1 MAMLNNDLI
10 NEESKKFMQK
20 MMNALQDNDA
30 EQAAAALQEMQN
42 SICQIIEQ
50 EFEQYK
56 GVGDMDV
63 LQERGLRK
71 LTSEENEWYQKF
83 IGAVKTGTKQE
94 ITNLTSAMP
103 ITIIDRVISD
113 MKKRHELLNAIS
125 IQDAAGAQ
133 RLVMNAV
140 QMASKL
146 GSWGKV
152 TGAITKEL
160 QGQIDIIDVTVSKY
174 TAYFIIPKDFVKF
187 NFTFAPMW
195 VDQYIRIIL
204 SESIAFGLEKT
215 IIFGDGKDQFIG
227 MTMNLS
233 TTTDGK
239 YSQKTPV
246 KIKNFGEDYTDVIAG
261 LAKDRNND
269 DRDVP
274 EVLMVVNPQDHIKK
288 IRRLQNTVIYGTGV
302 LDMINLTYPTKI
314 VKSSMMPE
322 GKASVGIAANYFAAI
337 NGGTSGIIEF
347 DDSNQFLE
355 DNRVYTTRVYG
366 NGRPIDNTSFAY
378 LDISEIDAPVLPVV
392 VRAGTITTQ
401 VETLEP
407 TTPQE

>member
-10 NEESKKFMQK
+10 NQESKKFMQK
-20 MMNALQDNDA
+20 MVNALQSDNA
-30 EQAAAALQEMQN
+30 EQAAEALQEMQN
-42 SICQIIEQ
+42 SICQMIEQ

-63 LQERGLRK
+63 LQGRGLRK
-71 LTSEENEWYQKF
+71 LTSEETEWYQKF

-103 ITIIDRVISD
+103 VTIIDRVISD
-113 MKKRHELLNAIS
+113 IQKRHELLNAIN

-146 GSWGKV
+146 GGWGKV
-152 TGAITKEL
+152 AGAVANEL
-160 QGQIDIIDVTVSKY
+160 QGEITTIDVTVSKY

-204 SESIAFGLEKT
+204 SEAVAFGLEKT
-215 IIFGDGKDQFIG
+215 IISGDGKDQFIG
-227 MTMNLS
+227 MTMDVS
-233 TTTDGK
+233 TATEGT
-239 YSQKTPV
+239 YTQKTAV
-246 KIKNFGEDYTDVIAG
+246 AIKNFDQDYLDVIAG
-261 LAKDRNND
+261 LAKDRNGD

-274 EVLMVVNPQDHIKK
+274 EVLMVVSPQDYIKK
-288 IRRLQNTVIYGTGV
+288 IRRIQNTLIYGTGSV
-302 LDMINLTYPTKI
+302 DLINHTYPTKV

-322 GKASVGIAANYFAAI
+322 GKASVGIAENYFAAI
-337 NGGTSGIIEF
+337 NGGKSGIIEY

-378 LDISEIDAPVLPVV
+378 LDISAVEAPALPVLIKG
-392 VRAGTITTQ
+392 GTVTTKT
-401 VETLEP
+401 EAAKS
-407 TTPQE
+407 

>member
-10 NEESKKFMQK
+10 NQETQTFMQK
-20 MMNALQDNDA
+20 MMNALQHNDA
-30 EQAAAALQEMQN
+30 EQAAKALQDMQN
-42 SICQIIEQ
+42 SICQMIEH

-71 LTSEENEWYQKF
+71 LTSDETEWYQKF
-83 IGAVKTGTKQE
+83 IGAVKTGSKQE

-113 MKKRHELLNAIS
+113 MKKRHELLSAIN
-125 IQDAAGAQ
+125 ITDAAGAQ

-146 GSWGKV
+146 GGWGKIA
-152 TGAITKEL
+152 GSIANEL
-160 QGQIDIIDVTVSKY
+160 QGDIKIIDVTISKY

-204 SESIAFGLEKT
+204 SESVAFGLEKT
-215 IIFGDGKDQFIG
+215 MVSGDGKDQFIG
-227 MTMNLS
+227 MTMDVS
-233 TTTDGK
+233 TATDGK

-246 KIKNFGEDYTDVIAG
+246 VIKNFDEDYLGVIAT
-261 LAKDRNND
+261 LAKDDNGD

-274 EVLMVVNPQDHIKK
+274 EVLMVVNPQDYIKK
-288 IRRLQNTVIYGTGV
+288 IRRIQNTLIYGTGAID
-302 LDMINLTYPTKI
+302 LINITYPTKV

-322 GKASVGIAANYFAAI
+322 GYASVGIAENYFAAI
-337 NGGTSGIIEF
+337 NGGTSGIIEY

-366 NGRPIDNTSFAY
+366 NGRPVDNTSFLY
-378 LDISEIDAPVLPVV
+378 LDISEIEAPALPVLIKG
-392 VRAGTITTQ
+392 GTVTTK
-401 VETLEP
+401 TSN
-407 TTPQE
+407 